1 MKRVTARGCFTR
13 VGAEETEK
21 HGNGEY
27 YVVVFIWCERD
38 HYGGR
43 SCVCGISSEGGQV
56 WMFASLSFTALT
68 VCALYSDAARRVVN
82 EDWGGLMDI
91 MPTMAGALW
100 VCVIASIL
108 MNGFAWRA
116 GSKERRKRAEL

>member
-1 MKRVTARGCFTR
+1 MWWFLFGVSAII
-13 VGAEETEK
+13 AA
-21 HGNGEY
+21 
-27 YVVVFIWCERD
+27 VVHVFAVSRQKA
-38 HYGGR
+38 
-43 SCVCGISSEGGQV
+43 GQV
-56 WMFASLSFTALT
+56 WLFASLSFTALT

-116 GSKERRKRAEL
+116 GNDHFGAFLCKGLGNGLSDPGC

>member
-1 MKRVTARGCFTR
+1 MENTMWWFLFGVSAIITA
-13 VGAEETEK
+13 
-21 HGNGEY
+21 
-27 YVVVFIWCERD
+27 VVHVFAVSRQKA
-38 HYGGR
+38 
-43 SCVCGISSEGGQV
+43 GQV
-56 WMFASLSFTALT
+56 WLFASLSFTALT